1 MAIYSGFSHWKL
13 WFSIVMLNYQRVQ
26 ALQNLQSDNWKASV
40 SFIKG
45 SALACCRGAGSR
57 LVPMDY
63 ITEPTTSRKHLPS
76 PSWLHST
83 NGRPYFFAIGH
94 SVAIVMY
101 IFGHLHYQFRSETL
115 SMTAHSNFGV
125 EFTTTGP
132 FDKGAPVL
140 LGRWWWR
147 WRCWGTLT
155 FGCLEQGLVVVD
167 LVHRVWNQSNFLR
180 LHYWVTHWALVV
192 LLQGGCE
199 DRMPGWKIAGRTVGP
214 VLLQHAHARSNAEGR
229 DILAWMLVRHGE
241 TWTLGVHHLWGLA
254 KVWRA
259 MWQTQ

>member
-1 MAIYSGFSHWKL
+1 MLRRWQPTGANGLPSGELTKSNGKIHHFSWENPLFL
-13 WFSIVMLNYQRVQ
+13 WPFSIAMLVHQRV
-26 ALQNLQSDNWKASV
+26 
-40 SFIKG
+40 
-45 SALACCRGAGSR
+45 
-57 LVPMDY
+57 
-63 ITEPTTSRKHLPS
+63 TETQHPANISLT
-76 PSWLHST
+76 SWLHNRPTAGLIFFHNLTFCCNSDVQMDTCTT
-83 NGRPYFFAIGH
+83 N
-94 SVAIVMY
+94 SC
-101 IFGHLHYQFRSETL
+101 ETL

-132 FDKGAPVL
+132 GHFLGALVL

-147 WRCWGTLT
+147 WRGWGTLT

-180 LHYWVTHWALVV
+180 LHYWVAHWALVV

-241 TWTLGVHHLWGLA
+241 TWTLGGSSSLGACKSMKGNVA
-254 KVWRA
+254 NPIMTIYNNKN
-259 MWQTQ
+259 